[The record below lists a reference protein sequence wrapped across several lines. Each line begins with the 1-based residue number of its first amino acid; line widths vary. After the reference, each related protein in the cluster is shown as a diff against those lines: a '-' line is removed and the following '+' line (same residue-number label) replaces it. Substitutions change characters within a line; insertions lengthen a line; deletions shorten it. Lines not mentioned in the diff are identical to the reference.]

1 MKLLLDVTPLRNPAY
16 RRLWIGNGV
25 SFIGFQVTGV
35 AVPVQVWHL
44 TASSFWVG
52 MLSMVT
58 LVPLIVFGL
67 WGGAVA
73 DHMDR
78 RRLLMWSSVLTWVA
92 TLALLAQA
100 VLRLDQLWIIM
111 LVTALQSTGFA
122 VSSPTR
128 GAIIPRLFDAA
139 QIPAANTLT
148 YTFTQAATLAGP
160 LLAGVILATGSYA
173 WAYALDAVLFTVML
187 WAAFRLPSIPP
198 QAGAAHGTP
207 GLRSVLD
214 GLRFLRS
221 QPVLLLSFVVDIIAM
236 GVAMPRALFPE
247 LAQTRFGDSPD
258 GGPAVG
264 WLYAAI
270 GIGAVLGGLFSG
282 WIGRVRR
289 QGLALIVAVAAWGVA
304 VALAGLQQSLWLAVL
319 FLALGGVADLVS
331 AVFRQTI
338 LQTYAPDE
346 MRGRVQGIFT
356 VVVAGGPR
364 LGDLRAGLM
373 AVAFG
378 AGVSWVLGG
387 IACAVLVLVVGAV
400 FPALAR
406 YHAPGGGPEERSPAQ
421 VT

>member
-1 MKLLLDVTPLRNPAY
+1 MSGRLFLDTRPLRDPAY
-16 RRLWIGNGV
+16 RRLWIGHGV
-25 SFIGFQVTGV
+25 SFVGFQVTAV
-35 AVPVQVWHL
+35 AVPVQVWRL
-44 TASSFWVG
+44 TESSFWVG
-52 MLSMVT
+52 ALSVVT
-58 LVPLIVFGL
+58 LAPLIVFGL

-78 RRLLMWSSVLTWVA
+78 RRLLLWSSALTWAA
-92 TLALLAQA
+92 TLALLLQA
-100 VLRLDQLWIIM
+100 VLGLGQLWIIM
-111 LVTALQSTGFA
+111 VITALQATGFA

-128 GAIIPRLFDAA
+128 GAIIPRLFKPAD
-139 QIPAANTLT
+139 IPAANTLT
-148 YTFTQAATLAGP
+148 YTFTQAAILGGP
-160 LLAGVILATGSYA
+160 LLAGVILAVGSYA
-173 WAYALDAVLFTVML
+173 WAYAVDAVLFTVML
-187 WAAFRLPSIPP
+187 WAAFRLPPIPP
-198 QAGAAHGTP
+198 HGEAALGTP

-214 GLRFLRS
+214 GLRFLWT

-247 LAQTRFGDSPD
+247 LAETRFGDTPD
-258 GGPAVG
+258 GGFAVG

-289 QGLALIVAVAAWGVA
+289 QGLALIVSIVLWGLAVA
-304 VALAGLQQSLWLAVL
+304 VAGLQHSLWLAVL
-319 FLALGGVADLVS
+319 LLALGGAADLVS

-378 AGVSWVLGG
+378 AGVSWVVGG
-387 IACAVLVLVVGAV
+387 LACAVLVVVVGAA

-406 YHAPGGGPEERSPAQ
+406 YRAPDTEQESRRLS
-421 VT
+421 